1 MEAYMDYRRIWQPG
15 GSYFFTVITHR
26 RQNFL
31 TQQNFIKYLRE
42 AFHHIRIKRPFTIDA
57 IVVLPDHLH
66 CIWTL
71 PPNDADYAIRWR
83 LIKHFVTCKI
93 NKKHSSKV
101 KLWQKRYWEHCVRD
115 ENDRKKHM
123 DYIHYNPVKHG
134 YVTSPMEWP
143 YSSFLKAVERG
154 VYDKNWGK
162 NISKEIVEME
172 FE

>member
-1 MEAYMDYRRIWQPG
+1 MDYRRIWQPG
-15 GSYFFTVITHR
+15 GCYFFTVVTHQ
-26 RQNFL
+26 RQTLL
-31 TQQNFIKYLRE
+31 TQKKCIQYLRE
-42 AFHHIRIKRPFTIDA
+42 AFQHIRKKRPFTIDA

-71 PPNDADYAIRWR
+71 PPNDADYATRWR

-93 NKKHSSKV
+93 NKNHATKV

-115 ENDRKKHM
+115 EKDWKKHM

-134 YVTSPMEWP
+134 YVSSPLEWP
-143 YSSFLKAVERG
+143 HSSFLKAVEKG
-154 VYDKNWGK
+154 LYNKNWGE
-162 NISKEIVEME
+162 NISNEIIQME